1 MFNISNISNILKAS
15 KNIDELAAFLGTNP
29 AALKAFE
36 SKYLGD
42 CLPEP
47 TRTVDHASIEITD
60 EKLNA
65 LCNNIVNNLLS
76 DAKVQNATF
85 NLSIPDKKV
94 DIDRKTLMALPEE
107 LRPMCT
113 DRLMIRDVKVNN
125 YETLFWYYK
134 KCVESGN
141 EEFFMRFKQGLS
153 ILDLDPIC
161 YETLSLNMN
170 SMGYW
175 FPKIHDM
182 NETTKAFKIPNTT
195 IMKVPMPILQLSRL
209 EYSLINPVTKKIVN
223 DFVHRAFLLEDDKTY
238 FIKTGTF
245 SNKFDFRNCKVSGSE
260 VKELGEYLL
269 YDSYCASQMASP
281 LNIPSIVGPALTNEW
296 VVREFIEDPNDNPT
310 IYKGLPLRTEF
321 RVFVDFDTNKV
332 LSVVNYWD
340 EKTMLNRFE
349 ERRDNHDVHDL
360 ITFKANLS
368 RLNARFEKYKDIV
381 KEKTM
386 TLLES
391 NSEDRLT
398 GQWSMDVMLSGEDF
412 YIIDMA
418 LAEESYYYQSI
429 PLEERRVSKQNWIP
443 KLS

>member
-1 MFNISNISNILKAS
+1 MFDILNILNTPKD
-15 KNIDELAAFLGTNP
+15 IDKLAAFLGTNP
-29 AALKAFE
+29 AALKEFE
-36 SKYLGD
+36 NKYLNNY
-42 CLPEP
+42 LPEP
-47 TRTVDHASIEITD
+47 TRAVNSTSIEITD
-60 EKLNA
+60 EKLNK
-65 LCNNIVNNLLS
+65 LCDDIVSNLLS
-76 DAKVQNATF
+76 VAKVNNATF
-85 NLSIPDKKV
+85 NLSIPDKIV
-94 DIDRKTLMALPEE
+94 DIDRETLMNLPEE

-113 DRLMIRDVKVNN
+113 DRLMTKDIAVNA

-134 KCVESGN
+134 KYVESGD
-141 EEFFMRFKQGLS
+141 EECFMRFKQGLS

-161 YETLSLNMN
+161 YETLSCNMN

-175 FPKIHDM
+175 FPKIHSM
-182 NETTKAFKIPNTT
+182 NRDSEAFKIPNTT
-195 IMKVPMPILQLSRL
+195 IMKVPMPVLQLSRL
-209 EYSLINPVTKKIVN
+209 EYSLINPVTKKIMN

-238 FIKTGTF
+238 FVKTGTF

-296 VVREFIEDPNDNPT
+296 VVREFIEDPDDNPT

-321 RVFVDFDTNKV
+321 RVFVDFDTNRV

-349 ERRDNHDVHDL
+349 EKRDNHDVHDL

-368 RLNARFEKYKDIV
+368 RLNTRFEKYKDIV
-381 KEKTM
+381 REKTM

-391 NSEDRLT
+391 KSQNRLT
-398 GQWSMDVMLSGEDF
+398 GQWSMDVMLSGNDF

-418 LAEESYYYQSI
+418 LAEESHYYQSV
-429 PLEERRVSKQNWIP
+429 PLEDRRPGKQNWIP

>member
-1 MFNISNISNILKAS
+1 MFNISNISDILKTS
-15 KNIDELAAFLGTNP
+15 KNIDELTTFLGTNP
-29 AALKAFE
+29 AALKEFE
-36 SKYLGD
+36 DKYLGD

-47 TRTVDHASIEITD
+47 TRTVDHASVEITD

-65 LCNNIVNNLLS
+65 LCNDIVNNFLS

-141 EEFFMRFKQGLS
+141 NEFFMRFKQGLS

-161 YETLSLNMN
+161 YETLSCNMN

-175 FPKIHDM
+175 FPKIHSM
-182 NETTKAFKIPNTT
+182 NETTKAFKILNTT
-195 IMKVPMPILQLSRL
+195 IMKVPMPVLQLSRL
-209 EYSLINPVTKKIVN
+209 EYSLINPVTKKIIN

-238 FIKTGTF
+238 FVKTGTF

-281 LNIPSIVGPALTNEW
+281 LNMPSIVGPALTNEW
-296 VVREFIEDPNDNPT
+296 VVREFIEDPEDNPT
-310 IYKGLPLRTEF
+310 IYKGLSLRTEF
-321 RVFVDFDTNKV
+321 RVFVDFDTKKV

-340 EKTMLNRFE
+340 EETMINRFQE
-349 ERRDNHDVHDL
+349 MRDTHDMHDL
-360 ITFKANLS
+360 ITFKANIP

-381 KEKTM
+381 REKAM
-386 TLLES
+386 ALLES
-391 NSEDRLT
+391 DSQNRLT
-398 GQWSMDVMLSGEDF
+398 GQWSMDVMLSGNDF

-418 LAEESYYYQSI
+418 LAEESYYYQSV
-429 PLEERRVSKQNWIP
+429 PLEDRRVSKQNWIP

>member
-1 MFNISNISNILKAS
+1 MFNILNILNTS
-15 KNIDELAAFLGTNP
+15 KDIDKLAAFLGTNP
-29 AALKAFE
+29 AALKEFE
-36 SKYLGD
+36 NKYLND

-47 TRTVDHASIEITD
+47 TRTVDHASVEITD

-65 LCNNIVNNLLS
+65 LCNDIVNNLLS

-113 DRLMIRDVKVNN
+113 DKLMIKDIGVNT
-125 YETLFWYYK
+125 YKTLFWHYK
-134 KCVESGN
+134 KYVESGN
-141 EEFFMRFKQGLS
+141 EECFMRFKQGLS

-161 YETLSLNMN
+161 YETLSCNMN

-175 FPKIHDM
+175 FPKIHNM
-182 NETTKAFKIPNTT
+182 NRDSEAFKIPNTT
-195 IMKVPMPILQLSRL
+195 IMKVPMPVLQLSRL
-209 EYSLINPVTKKIVN
+209 EYSLINPVTKKIIN
-223 DFVHRAFLLEDDKTY
+223 DFVHRAFLLKDDKTY
-238 FIKTGTF
+238 FVKTGTF

-281 LNIPSIVGPALTNEW
+281 LKTPSIVRPALTNEW
-296 VVREFIEDPNDNPT
+296 VVREFIEDPDNNHT

-321 RVFVDFDTNKV
+321 RVFVDFDTKKV
-332 LSVVNYWD
+332 LSIVNYWD

-360 ITFKANLS
+360 ITFKANLP

-386 TLLES
+386 VLLES
-391 NSEDRLT
+391 KSQNRLT
-398 GQWSMDVMLSGEDF
+398 GQWSMDIMLSGNDF

-418 LAEESYYYQSI
+418 LAEESYYYQSV
-429 PLEERRVSKQNWIP
+429 PMEDRRVSKQNWIP

>member
-1 MFNISNISNILKAS
+1 MFNISNISNILKTS
-15 KNIDELAAFLGTNP
+15 KDIDKLAAFLGTNP
-29 AALKAFE
+29 TALKEFE
-36 SKYLGD
+36 NKYLND

-47 TRTVDHASIEITD
+47 TKTVNSTSIEITD
-60 EKLNA
+60 EGLNKL
-65 LCNNIVNNLLS
+65 CDDIVSNLLS
-76 DAKVQNATF
+76 VADVRNATF
-85 NLSIPDKKV
+85 NLSTPNKIV
-94 DIDRKTLMALPEE
+94 DINRETLMNLPEE

-113 DRLMIRDVKVNN
+113 DRLMTKDIAVNA

-134 KCVESGN
+134 KYVESGN
-141 EEFFMRFKQGLS
+141 EECFMRFKQGLS
-153 ILDLDPIC
+153 ILDLDPVC
-161 YETLSLNMN
+161 YETLSCNMN
-170 SMGYW
+170 AMGYW
-175 FPKIHDM
+175 FPKIHNM
-182 NETTKAFKIPNTT
+182 NQDSEAFKIPNTT
-195 IMKVPMPILQLSRL
+195 IMKVPMPVLQLSRL
-209 EYSLINPVTKKIVN
+209 EYSLINPDTKKIVN

-238 FIKTGTF
+238 FVKTGTF

-281 LNIPSIVGPALTNEW
+281 LNTPSIVGPALTNEW
-296 VVREFIEDPNDNPT
+296 VVREFIEDPDDNPT

-360 ITFKANLS
+360 ITFKANLK
-368 RLNARFEKYKDIV
+368 RLNARFEKYKDIIR
-381 KEKTM
+381 EKAM

-391 NSEDRLT
+391 DSQNRLT

-418 LAEESYYYQSI
+418 LAEESYYYQSV
-429 PLEERRVSKQNWIP
+429 PLEDRRVSKQNWIP

>member
-1 MFNISNISNILKAS
+1 MFDILNILNKP
-15 KNIDELAAFLGTNP
+15 KDIDALAAFLGTNP
-29 AALKAFE
+29 AALKEFE
-36 SKYLGD
+36 DKYLGD

-47 TRTVDHASIEITD
+47 TRTVNSTSIEITD
-60 EKLNA
+60 EKLNK
-65 LCNNIVNNLLS
+65 LCDDIVNNLLS
-76 DAKVQNATF
+76 VAKVQNATF

-94 DIDRKTLMALPEE
+94 DINRDDLMALPEE

-113 DRLMIRDVKVNN
+113 DKLMIKDIGVNA

-134 KCVESGN
+134 KYAESGN
-141 EEFFMRFKQGLS
+141 EECFMQFKQGLS
-153 ILDLDPIC
+153 ILDLDPVC
-161 YETLSLNMN
+161 YETLSCNMN

-175 FPKIHDM
+175 FPKIHSM
-182 NETTKAFKIPNTT
+182 NQDSEAFKIPNTT
-195 IMKVPMPILQLSRL
+195 IMKVPMPVLQLSRL
-209 EYSLINPVTKKIVN
+209 EYSLINPVTKKIIN

-238 FIKTGTF
+238 FVKTGTF

-296 VVREFIEDPNDNPT
+296 VVRGFIEDPEDNPT

-321 RVFVDFDTNKV
+321 RVFVDFDTKKV

-340 EKTMLNRFE
+340 EETMINRFQE
-349 ERRDNHDVHDL
+349 MRDTHDMHDL
-360 ITFKANLS
+360 ITFKANLP
-368 RLNARFEKYKDIV
+368 RLNARFEKYKDTV
-381 KEKTM
+381 REKAM

-391 NSEDRLT
+391 DSQNRLT

-418 LAEESYYYQSI
+418 LAEESYYYQSV
-429 PLEERRVSKQNWIP
+429 PLEDRRVNKQNWIP

>member
-1 MFNISNISNILKAS
+1 MFNILNILNTP
-15 KNIDELAAFLGTNP
+15 KNIDELATFLGTNP
-29 AALKAFE
+29 AALKEFE
-36 SKYLGD
+36 DKYLGD

-47 TRTVDHASIEITD
+47 TRTVNHANVEITD

-65 LCNNIVNNLLS
+65 LCNDIVNNLLS

-94 DIDRKTLMALPEE
+94 DINRDDLMTLPEE
-107 LRPMCT
+107 FRPMCT
-113 DRLMIRDVKVNN
+113 DRLMIKDVGTNA

-134 KCVESGN
+134 KYVEFGN
-141 EEFFMRFKQGLS
+141 EEYLMRFKQGLT

-161 YETLSLNMN
+161 YETLSCNMN

-175 FPKIHDM
+175 FPKIHSM
-182 NETTKAFKIPNTT
+182 NQDSEAFKIPNTT
-195 IMKVPMPILQLSRL
+195 IMKVPMPVLQLSRL

-238 FIKTGTF
+238 FVKTGTF

-260 VKELGEYLL
+260 IKELGEYLL
-269 YDSYCASQMASP
+269 YDSYYASQMASP
-281 LNIPSIVGPALTNEW
+281 LNIPSIVEPALTNEW
-296 VVREFIEDPNDNPT
+296 VVREFIEDPDDNPT

-340 EKTMLNRFE
+340 EKTMVNRFQE
-349 ERRDNHDVHDL
+349 MRDTHDMHDL
-360 ITFKANLS
+360 ITFKANLP
-368 RLNARFEKYKDIV
+368 RLNARFEKHKDIV
-381 KEKTM
+381 REKTM

-391 NSEDRLT
+391 DSQNRLT

-418 LAEESYYYQSI
+418 LAEESYYYQSV
-429 PLEERRVSKQNWIP
+429 PLEDRRASKQNWTP

>member
-1 MFNISNISNILKAS
+1 MFDILNILNTPKD
-15 KNIDELAAFLGTNP
+15 IDALAAFLGTNP
-29 AALKAFE
+29 AALKEFE
-36 SKYLGD
+36 NKYLND
-42 CLPEP
+42 YLPEP
-47 TRTVDHASIEITD
+47 TRTVDHASVEITD

-65 LCNNIVNNLLS
+65 LCNDIVNNLLS
-76 DAKVQNATF
+76 DAEVQNATF
-85 NLSIPDKKV
+85 NLSIPNKKV

-125 YETLFWYYK
+125 YGTLFWYYK

-141 EEFFMRFKQGLS
+141 NEFFMRFKQGLS
-153 ILDLDPIC
+153 ILDLDPVC

-175 FPKIHDM
+175 FPKIHSM
-182 NETTKAFKIPNTT
+182 NETAKTFKIPNTT

-238 FIKTGTF
+238 FVKTGTF

-281 LNIPSIVGPALTNEW
+281 LNTTSIIGPALTNEW
-296 VVREFIEDPNDNPT
+296 VVREFIEDPDDNPT

-321 RVFVDFDTNKV
+321 RVFVDFDTNRV

-391 NSEDRLT
+391 KSQNRLT
-398 GQWSMDVMLSGEDF
+398 GQWSMDVMLSGNDF

-418 LAEESYYYQSI
+418 LAEESYYYQSV
-429 PLEERRVSKQNWIP
+429 PLEDRRVSKQNWIP

>member
-1 MFNISNISNILKAS
+1 MFNILNILNTPKD
-15 KNIDELAAFLGTNP
+15 IDKLATFLGTNP
-29 AALKAFE
+29 AALKEFE
-36 SKYLGD
+36 DKYLGD
-42 CLPEP
+42 YLPEP
-47 TRTVDHASIEITD
+47 TRTANHASVEITD

-65 LCNNIVNNLLS
+65 LCNDIVNNLLS
-76 DAKVQNATF
+76 DAEVQNATF

-94 DIDRKTLMALPEE
+94 DINRDDLMTLPEE

-113 DRLMIRDVKVNN
+113 DKLMIKDIGINA

-141 EEFFMRFKQGLS
+141 EECFMRFKQGLS
-153 ILDLDPIC
+153 ILDLDPVC
-161 YETLSLNMN
+161 YKALSCNMN

-175 FPKIHDM
+175 FPKIHSM
-182 NETTKAFKIPNTT
+182 NRDSEAFKIPNTT
-195 IMKVPMPILQLSRL
+195 IMKVPMPVLQLSRL

-238 FIKTGTF
+238 FVKTGTF

-260 VKELGEYLL
+260 VEELGECLL
-269 YDSYCASQMASP
+269 YDSYCASQMASS
-281 LNIPSIVGPALTNEW
+281 LNTPSIIGPALTNEW
-296 VVREFIEDPNDNPT
+296 VVREFIEDPDDNPK

-340 EKTMLNRFE
+340 EKTMLNRFKE
-349 ERRDNHDVHDL
+349 KRDNHDVHDL

-391 NSEDRLT
+391 KSQNRLT

-429 PLEERRVSKQNWIP
+429 PLEDRRVSKQNWIP

>member
-1 MFNISNISNILKAS
+1 MFDILNILNTP
-15 KNIDELAAFLGTNP
+15 KNIDALAAFLGANP
-29 AALKAFE
+29 ATLKEFE
-36 SKYLGD
+36 DKYLGD

-47 TRTVDHASIEITD
+47 TRTVDHANVEITD
-60 EKLNA
+60 EKLNV
-65 LCNNIVNNLLS
+65 LCDDIVNNLLS
-76 DAKVQNATF
+76 DAEVQNATF

-107 LRPMCT
+107 LRPMLT
-113 DRLMIRDVKVNN
+113 DRLMIRDIENSP
-125 YETLFWYYK
+125 YELLFWYYK
-134 KCVESGN
+134 KYVESGD
-141 EEFFMRFKQGLS
+141 EECFMRFKQGLS
-153 ILDLDPIC
+153 ILDLDPVC
-161 YETLSLNMN
+161 YETLSCNMN

-175 FPKIHDM
+175 FPKIHSM
-182 NETTKAFKIPNTT
+182 NRDSEAFKIPNTT
-195 IMKVPMPILQLSRL
+195 IMKVPMPVLQLSRL
-209 EYSLINPVTKKIVN
+209 EYSLINPITKKIVN

-238 FIKTGTF
+238 FVKTGTF

-281 LNIPSIVGPALTNEW
+281 LNMPSIVGPALTNEW
-296 VVREFIEDPNDNPT
+296 VVREFIEDPDDNPT

-381 KEKTM
+381 REKTM
-386 TLLES
+386 VLLES
-391 NSEDRLT
+391 KSQNRLT

-418 LAEESYYYQSI
+418 LAEESYYYQSV
-429 PLEERRVSKQNWIP
+429 PLEDRRVSKQNWIP